1 MTSGMPNENRVS
13 VESTETVT
21 PPIQDENPVADNGIP
36 PIPRPMGVRT
46 ESRDVS
52 VCSRNTRDSLRR
64 NVSMRNNTFTESERL
79 FLERLTIDGTDEDV
93 ERALQTV
100 EDQDLFFEHS
110 SPRHLDR
117 SDSAIGLQIN
127 PSTSSAPDDA
137 TRDAEA
143 TSVSTSERRG
153 LDKVATNSLTTSD
166 DSRRFSSSS
175 SSTPPIPSNILG
187 SERRQQVLQRRR
199 SDASLNMANLWRA
212 HETGLAVTS
221 LGSQKSLLRRESSI
235 SSIGSNMSGLSVLF
249 GNRPHPGATQQDV
262 RADRG
267 GKNVPHKGRPE
278 RPIPAPRPFAR
289 PMIPRSRLHRS
300 KSITIAALN
309 RNFAKT
315 KSKPSGLSNK
325 QRAKSFSKRRSVTFH
340 SIDEELEFDKNLEST
355 AITPGNAVETESKRS
370 QIVRRA
376 VSDSNIAKSQE
387 PDEEDAFDQHPQVL
401 EREVSTSSIPSLH
414 HGTPIRQDSISSI
427 PSLHHGNPLRDSMS
441 IAGHSTSSIPSLHQ
455 ANPLGDSMSVMGQ
468 SISSIPSLH
477 QAVPIRR
484 DSTASATTF
493 ASLRPSNPL
502 RQESVSSFPSLHHGN
517 PVRQESMSSFP
528 SLHHGNPLR
537 QESTSSFPSI
547 HHGKPIR
554 QDSVASSMAPD
565 ATTQDQR
572 TRQFGVTDEMAAAWI
587 QLSSS
592 STTLDASQTQPS
604 LSDDV
609 EIPSAPTAPTIS
621 TALDAGEFVDGATAT
636 TADSSTDDAS
646 LLTSSST
653 RQAISGLV
661 GSRPKPVFLRQA
673 SNNVYQGEGVEVTE
687 LDDRPIEGTL
697 SETDS
702 YYYPYQQDNSVFR
715 TASLFSQNYGSIRT
729 AGSFDD
735 VSFFSTYGQQ
745 QRTSDVFRDIR
756 RSLSDDNLSHFVGQD
771 KEFLLQ
777 IPASADGTMTDTF
790 VDDMSDDGYSTG
802 WEMESS
808 GRFDAWNILQ
818 DEYANGYGGAGTLGF
833 KILGTSASDEAAQP
847 HVLSPPLMESLQ
859 AFLPQTKSGENFFM
873 KYSMIRDGASLQTLL
888 KRARGIQYSILAV
901 ETIDGEV
908 FGSFTGQAWR
918 KSWNYFGTGDAFLWR
933 MRHSRLDATNGILDQ
948 AKKESEIDVY
958 PYTGENDFIQL
969 CTHDRI
975 AVGGGIPEEND
986 SAEKK
991 TQTEPLSNPLVDHA
1005 HDWGLGLALRS
1016 DLLQG
1021 SSSPC
1026 LTFGSPSLCKSKP
1039 SGERFEVVNVELW
1052 AMTPCATEEDA
1063 EKLELGKLFLGSASR
1078 SRNSLGLTYTY

>member
-1 MTSGMPNENRVS
+1 
-13 VESTETVT
+13 
-21 PPIQDENPVADNGIP
+21 
-36 PIPRPMGVRT
+36 
-46 ESRDVS
+46 
-52 VCSRNTRDSLRR
+52 
-64 NVSMRNNTFTESERL
+64 MRSNTFTESERL
-79 FLERLTIDGTDEDV
+79 FLEQLTIDGTDEDV
-93 ERALQTV
+93 ERALQAV
-100 EDQDLFFEHS
+100 EDDELFFEHS
-110 SPRHLDR
+110 SPRHLEQ
-117 SDSAIGLQIN
+117 SDSAIGLEIN
-127 PSTSSAPDDA
+127 PSASSAPDDA

-143 TSVSTSERRG
+143 ASLATSERRG
-153 LDKVATNSLTTSD
+153 LDKIATSSLTTSN
-166 DSRRFSSSS
+166 DSRRCSSSS
-175 SSTPPIPSNILG
+175 SNKPPIPSTILG

-199 SDASLNMANLWRA
+199 SDASVNMANLWRA

-262 RADRG
+262 FRG
-267 GKNVPHKGRPE
+267 DGRGKSASNNGRPE
-278 RPIPAPRPFAR
+278 RPIPAPRPFR

-300 KSITIAALN
+300 KSITIATLN
-309 RNFAKT
+309 RNFQKT
-315 KSKPSGLSNK
+315 TSKPSGLSNK

-355 AITPGNAVETESKRS
+355 AITPGDAVETVPKRS
-370 QIVRRA
+370 QMVRRA
-376 VSDSNIAKSQE
+376 VSDSNITKPKE
-387 PDEEDAFDQHPQVL
+387 FGEEEDFGQNKPLL
-401 EREVSTSSIPSLH
+401 ERDVSTSSIPSLH

-441 IAGHSTSSIPSLHQ
+441 VSGQSTSSIPSLYHANPLGDSMSVMGQSTSSIPSLHQ
-455 ANPLGDSMSVMGQ
+455 ANPLSDSMST
-468 SISSIPSLH
+468 
-477 QAVPIRR
+477 IRR
-484 DSTASATTF
+484 DSTASANTF
-493 ASLRPSNPL
+493 ASLRPANPL
-502 RQESVSSFPSLHHGN
+502 RQDSAMSFPSLHHGN
-517 PVRQESMSSFP
+517 PIRQESMSSFP
-528 SLHHGNPLR
+528 S
-537 QESTSSFPSI
+537 I
-547 HHGKPIR
+547 HHGRPIR
-554 QDSVASSMAPD
+554 QDSVASSIAPD
-565 ATTQDQR
+565 AMTQDQI

-592 STTLDASQTQPS
+592 STTVDASQTRS
-604 LSDDV
+604 LTSSTTETSLPDGI
-609 EIPSAPTAPTIS
+609 EIPAAPTAPTIS
-621 TALDAGEFVDGATAT
+621 TALDAGEVTDGATTT
-636 TADSSTDDAS
+636 TADSTADDVS
-646 LLTSSST
+646 LLTSAST
-653 RQAISGLV
+653 RRAISGLV

-673 SNNVYQGEGVEVTE
+673 SQNVYDGEGVEVTE

-702 YYYPYQQDNSVFR
+702 YYHPNQQDNSVFR
-715 TASLFSQNYGSIRT
+715 STSLFSQNYGSIRT

-735 VSFFSTYGQQ
+735 VSIFSTYGQQ
-745 QRTSDVFRDIR
+745 QRSSEVFRDIR

-771 KEFLLQ
+771 KEFMLQ

-790 VDDMSDDGYSTG
+790 VDDMSDDGCSSA
-802 WEMESS
+802 WEMESG

-833 KILGTSASDEAAQP
+833 KILGTSAADEAAQP

-859 AFLPQTKSGENFFM
+859 AFLPPTKSGENFFM

-888 KRARGIQYSILAV
+888 KCARGIQYSILAV

-918 KSWNYFGTGDAFLWR
+918 KSWNYFGTGESFLWR
-933 MRHSRLDATNGILDQ
+933 MRHSRLDSTNGILDQ
-948 AKKESEIDVY
+948 AQKESEIDVY

-975 AVGGGIPEEND
+975 AVGGGMPEDVD
-986 SAEKK
+986 SGEKK
-991 TQTEPLSNPLVDHA
+991 TQTEPVINALVDHN

-1052 AMTPCATEEDA
+1052 AMTPCATEEEA
-1063 EKLELGKLFLGSASR
+1063 EKLELGKLFLGSAKSG
-1078 SRNSLGLTYTY
+1078 RNSLGSSYTY